1 MSEPQEQWTK
11 VHRKSRRK
19 NPSQI
24 KSAHPQPQPPA
35 PRSGPGPDSTA
46 ARLTVSE
53 IRRDHERYM
62 AQWRESSCRR
72 RLVDLLLSSPTTK
85 TSAQPP
91 RITRAVCLGIGSFDP
106 EDGGWEVKRRAHV
119 QLAAFLTIVGG
130 FSKRHRQNHPGG
142 HDNDQGQDCEQQ
154 QDEDKKE
161 PPTPQPAIRCLFQ
174 EPLFT
179 SSDRDFIR
187 GLGHEVVSS
196 PAGFAAIDAETLVF
210 GVHLYREIYNQAIA
224 ACVPAVFVGTG
235 LDVWEE

>member
-11 VHRKSRRK
+11 VQRKSRRK
-19 NPSQI
+19 NPSQN
-24 KSAHPQPQPPA
+24 KPSHAQPQPPA
-35 PRSGPGPDSTA
+35 PRPGPGPDSTA

-106 EDGGWEVKRRAHV
+106 EDGGWEVKRRAHI
-119 QLAAFLTIVGG
+119 QLAAFLTIIGE
-130 FSKRHRQNHPGG
+130 FSKRHQQDHPEE
-142 HDNDQGQDCEQQ
+142 HDHDHDQGQDRDQQ
-154 QDEDKKE
+154 AGDKKE
-161 PPTPQPAIRCLFQ
+161 DPPTPIRCLFQ

-179 SSDRDFIR
+179 PSDRDFIR